1 MNSDYECLCS
11 LNYNGTN
18 CEVYTGEGVGLAGT
32 FAAVF
37 SVFFTALLSTVFA
50 ISFIRK
56 RNQSSQIS
64 ISSKTGVQDEPK
76 INPEMNFQRNRPF
89 LRRGDAMLS
98 DPFNPENDLFKNAR
112 RQKTTGNHVVNND
125 RVVTQK
131 AWNGDPDEEFHW
143 HDRRR
148 RKRTETVSFSWPL
161 NDVTSLMWN

>member
-1 MNSDYECLCS
+1 M
-11 LNYNGTN
+11 NYNGTN
-18 CEVYTGEGVGLAGT
+18 CEIYTGEGVGLAGT

-64 ISSKTGVQDEPK
+64 ISSKTAVQDEPT
-76 INPEMNFQRNRPF
+76 INLEANFQRNRPF

-112 RQKTTGNHVVNND
+112 RQRTAGNHVPND

-148 RKRTETVSFSWPL
+148 RKRTEAVSSRFAHKSSIIILFYSATRKWSTPQ
-161 NDVTSLMWN
+161 

>member
-18 CEVYTGEGVGLAGT
+18 CEIYTGEGVGLAGT

-64 ISSKTGVQDEPK
+64 ISSKTGVQDEPQ

-112 RQKTTGNHVVNND
+112 RQKTTGNHVV
-125 RVVTQK
+125 TQK
-131 AWNGDPDEEFHW
+131 TWNGDPDEEFHW

-148 RKRTETVSFSWPL
+148 RKRTETVSFS
-161 NDVTSLMWN
+161 

>member
-18 CEVYTGEGVGLAGT
+18 CEIYTGEGVGLAGT

-112 RQKTTGNHVVNND
+112 RQKTTGNHVVNSD

-148 RKRTETVSFSWPL
+148 RKRTETVSYA
-161 NDVTSLMWN
+161 